1 MKQVKIQ
8 QIAFDLLNEM
18 AKKRRV
24 SVDTLVEQLILKEYK
39 NK

>member
-18 AKKRRV
+18 AKKRRI

-39 NK
+39 SK